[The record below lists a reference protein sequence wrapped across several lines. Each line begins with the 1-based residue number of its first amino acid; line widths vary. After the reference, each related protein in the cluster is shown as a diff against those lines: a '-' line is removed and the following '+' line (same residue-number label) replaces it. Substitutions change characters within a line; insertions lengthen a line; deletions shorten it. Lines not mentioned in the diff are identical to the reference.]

1 MTQEAIM
8 RGRRPSGPEYVEKLD
23 GSAAAKAR
31 LRIVLETVA
40 GTRRVSEAC
49 ALLGVS
55 EQRFEQLR
63 IEALQAGLARLEPQ
77 PQGRP
82 PRRSTPAEWEAEQLR
97 IRVAE
102 LEAELRLAA
111 VRTEVAAIVPSA
123 VAPPQKKTPPP

>member
-1 MTQEAIM
+1 M
-8 RGRRPSGPEYVEKLD
+8 RGRRPSGPEYVDKLS
-23 GSAAAKAR
+23 GSTAAKAR

-77 PQGRP
+77 PKGRP
-82 PRRSTPAEWEAEQLR
+82 PRQWTPADLEVEQLR
-97 IRVAE
+97 HRVTE

-111 VRTEVAAIVPSA
+111 VRTEVAAILPSIA
-123 VAPPQKKTPPP
+123 DPEKKTPPP